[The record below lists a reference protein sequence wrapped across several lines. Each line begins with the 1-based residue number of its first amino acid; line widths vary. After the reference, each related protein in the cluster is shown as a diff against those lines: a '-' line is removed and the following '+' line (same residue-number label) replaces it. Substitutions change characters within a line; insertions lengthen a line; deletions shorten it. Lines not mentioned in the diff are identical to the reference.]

1 MLDKFIL
8 GADGHYYNEF
18 GSIVYPRK
26 KDRNKAK
33 IVRLS
38 LYQPNTYENPHSYK
52 EFEIQAVAYTKL
64 RDFFKDDK
72 FIRGEYGIND
82 GVGRYIR
89 CDLAIL
95 DKNLQPILIIE
106 VKRNL
111 DRTNRDADKEQI
123 KCYEKYAPVFILHT
137 MQDAENIV
145 TILLS
150 RGYLNTDKFGW
161 NNL

>member
-1 MLDKFIL
+1 MQDEFIL
-8 GADGHYYNEF
+8 GADGHYYNKF
-18 GSIVYPRK
+18 GSVVYPRRK
-26 KDRNKAK
+26 NRNKIK
-33 IVRLS
+33 LTHLS
-38 LYQPNTYENPHSYK
+38 LYQPQTYKNSHSYK
-52 EFEIQAVAYTKL
+52 EFEIQAVAYVKL

-72 FIRGEYGIND
+72 FIRGEFAIND

-95 DKNLQPILIIE
+95 DKNSQLILIIE

-111 DRTNRDADKEQI
+111 DLSNREVDIEQI

-150 RGYLNTDKFGW
+150 KGYLNSEKFGW
-161 NNL
+161 NNI